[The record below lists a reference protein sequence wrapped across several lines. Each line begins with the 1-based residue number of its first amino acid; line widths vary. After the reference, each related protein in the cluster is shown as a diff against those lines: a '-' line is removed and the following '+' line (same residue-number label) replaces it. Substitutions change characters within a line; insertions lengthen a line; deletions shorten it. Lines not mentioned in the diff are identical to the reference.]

1 MAGRTASHGDTE
13 QQAPT
18 RVCGRVDSAGRADAY
33 DFPGISS
40 DGTRGMRNGV
50 TDERGLERLL
60 TTLLSNGT
68 WLGSAVIA
76 MGLILQCAGWGQIM
90 SPVTCMCTVSVG
102 IAIFIFLPVL
112 RVVLMAFAFVRQREF
127 VFGVI
132 AVGVL
137 AVIALT
143 ACVGMRVG

>member
-1 MAGRTASHGDTE
+1 
-13 QQAPT
+13 
-18 RVCGRVDSAGRADAY
+18 
-33 DFPGISS
+33 
-40 DGTRGMRNGV
+40 MRNGV